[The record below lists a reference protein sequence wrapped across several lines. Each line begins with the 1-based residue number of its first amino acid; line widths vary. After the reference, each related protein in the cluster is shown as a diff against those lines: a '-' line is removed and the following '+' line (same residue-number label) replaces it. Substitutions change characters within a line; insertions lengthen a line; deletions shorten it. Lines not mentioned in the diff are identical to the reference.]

1 MRRGSW
7 RPLALAVAA
16 TLALVA
22 VTLGIVFS
30 AGGSGVR
37 PLAVGTRL
45 PAPRPVPPLPL
56 VTAAG
61 RPTSLAAFRGRVVVL
76 SPFLSLCSEVCPLT
90 TGAFMQAAADL
101 RRSGLADRVVFVE
114 VSVDPWRDSPARLRA
129 FERLIHDRGV
139 VMVTGDMSQLERFWH
154 FFGVWFARTAEGRP
168 PDVDWWT
175 HRPLRFD
182 VSHTDELAII
192 GPSGR
197 WEVVDLGTAA
207 PGRSLTP
214 ALRRL
219 LNRRGLANLARPQA
233 PWTVAQLL
241 TDLRQV
247 AHLPVGG

>member
-1 MRRGSW
+1 M
-7 RPLALAVAA
+7 ALAVAA

-22 VTLGIVFS
+22 ATLGIVLT
-30 AGGSGVR
+30 AGGSSVR
-37 PLAVGTRL
+37 PLAAGTRL
-45 PAPRPVPPLPL
+45 TPPRQVPPMPL
-56 VTAAG
+56 VSAAG
-61 RPTSLAAFRGRVVVL
+61 RPASLAGFRGRVVVL

-101 RRSGLADRVVFVE
+101 RRAGLANRVAFVE

-129 FERLIHDRGV
+129 FQRLIHARGV
-139 VMVTGDMSQLERFWH
+139 VMLTGDRSQLTRFWH
-154 FFGVWFARTAEGRP
+154 FFGVWFSRTAEGKP
-168 PDVDWWT
+168 PDIDWWT

-197 WEVVDLGTAA
+197 WQVVELGTAA
-207 PGRSLTP
+207 PGRSLRP

-219 LNRRGLANLARPQA
+219 LNQRGLQNLARPQA
-233 PWTVAQLL
+233 PWTVTQLL

>member
-22 VTLGIVFS
+22 ATLGIVLT
-30 AGGSGVR
+30 AGGSSVR
-37 PLAVGTRL
+37 PLAAGTRL
-45 PAPRPVPPLPL
+45 TPPRQVPPLPL

-61 RPTSLAAFRGRVVVL
+61 RPTSLAAFHGRVVVL

-101 RRSGLADRVVFVE
+101 RRSGLAGRVVFVE

-129 FERLIHDRGV
+129 FQRLIHARGV
-139 VMVTGDMSQLERFWH
+139 VMLTGDMSQLKRFWH
-154 FFGVWFARTAEGRP
+154 FFGVWFARTAEGKP

-197 WEVVDLGTAA
+197 WQVADLGMPAVR
-207 PGRSLTP
+207 GSLTP

-219 LNRRGLANLARPQA
+219 LNRRGLDNLARPQA

-241 TDLRQV
+241 TDLRRV